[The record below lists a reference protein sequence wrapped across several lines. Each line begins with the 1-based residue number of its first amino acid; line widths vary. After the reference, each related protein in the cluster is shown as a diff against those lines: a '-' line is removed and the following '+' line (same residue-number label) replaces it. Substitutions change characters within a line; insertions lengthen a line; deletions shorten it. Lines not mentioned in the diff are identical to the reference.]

1 MTITELWMVFQHS
14 TRTCTWVRL
23 TMLLACLEFETLV
36 NIHVK
41 NSIKRAEETEATQGS
56 GGGGQRGA
64 ESRKRALSPYLANK
78 KKRNFKFSGRSRL
91 AVFINLI
98 FTCIMHRTH
107 LVDSFETKLHN
118 LYFVNRRPRRPATIS
133 SGSFLSPHHASRSQN
148 LNVFAFRIW
157 AV

>member
-78 KKRNFKFSGRSRL
+78 KKRHFKFSGRSRL

-118 LYFVNRRPRRPATIS
+118 LYFVNRRPRRPATTS
-133 SGSFLSPHHASRSQN
+133 SGFFLLVTHLASK
-148 LNVFAFRIW
+148 I
-157 AV
+157 